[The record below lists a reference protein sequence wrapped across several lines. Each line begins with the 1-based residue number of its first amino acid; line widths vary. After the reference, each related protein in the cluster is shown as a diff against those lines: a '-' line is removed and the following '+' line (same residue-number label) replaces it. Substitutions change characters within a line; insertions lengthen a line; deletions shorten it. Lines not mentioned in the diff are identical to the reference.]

1 MAYRPIM
8 SSGDLPEGE
17 PRPLTLDGQEV
28 LLVRHEGA
36 VYAMGNVCSHAYAL
50 LTDGWY
56 EDGCVECP
64 LHQAAFDV
72 RTGRPTCGPATAPV
86 PIFAVTERHGQ
97 IMLDLAIPA
106 HIDT

>member
-1 MAYRPIM
+1 MAYQHVM
-8 SSGDLPEGE
+8 SSADLPEGE

-28 LLVRHEGA
+28 LLVRYEGT

-72 RTGRPTCGPATAPV
+72 RNGQPTCGPATAPV
-86 PIFAVTERHGQ
+86 ATFAATEQDGQ
-97 IMLDLAIPA
+97 VMLDLAVHA
-106 HIDT
+106 SIDS